1 MWRVT
6 EWKEEYKPL
15 KLNEEKRKLT
25 KKWFKHRTFSV
36 HEEEGVGADT
46 GTHQKKPLSDDKPY
60 RFQPKTPQDFYII
73 YIF

>member
-1 MWRVT
+1 M
-6 EWKEEYKPL
+6 
-15 KLNEEKRKLT
+15 T

-46 GTHQKKPLSDDKPY
+46 GTHQKKPLPDDKPY
-60 RFQPKTPQDFYII
+60 GFQRNTPQDFYII